1 MLADEHVRVQRPL
14 RICLGCRSKSKN
26 RDKQLTHS
34 IVRVSTSIL
43 LMATI
48 IYLHIDFL
56 ILNHFAQLSH
66 NSPQSSDLFSEKLM
80 IVL

>member
-1 MLADEHVRVQRPL
+1 
-14 RICLGCRSKSKN
+14 
-26 RDKQLTHS
+26 
-34 IVRVSTSIL
+34 